1 MENKTIE
8 QLLSSIA
15 ALVGDA
21 RGSLFGQDRCMVDR
35 DQLLSLV
42 DTLQTQ
48 LPKEIEEAQTIIDN
62 CSALKTNAKKEAAET
77 RKEADRVLKEAEE
90 RAAKLIEET
99 TIVAE
104 AKQREQEILQ
114 QTEAQRAQLIAGAV
128 QYADR
133 IMEDAEKTVREI
145 LGTLSAG
152 VGALQARCQEDMNAS
167 MGRIA
172 DARKALQSSNFAQ
185 VPEESGE

>member
-42 DTLQTQ
+42 DTLQSQ

-77 RKEADRVLKEAEE
+77 RKEADRVLQEAEE
-90 RAAKLIEET
+90 RAAKLIDET
-99 TIVAE
+99 SIVE
-104 AKQREQEILQ
+104 QAKLREQEILEA
-114 QTEAQRAQLIAGAV
+114 TEVQRLQLISGAV
-128 QYADR
+128 QYAER
-133 IMEDAEKTVREI
+133 IMEDAEKTVSEI

-152 VGALQARCQEDMNAS
+152 VGALQSRCQEDMDAS
-167 MGRIA
+167 MARIA
-172 DARKALQSSNFAQ
+172 EARKALQSSNFAPPSEQ
-185 VPEESGE
+185 SGE

>member
-42 DTLQTQ
+42 DTLQSQ

-62 CSALKTNAKKEAAET
+62 CNALKTNAKKEAAET
-77 RKEADRVLKEAEE
+77 RKEADRVLHEAEE
-90 RAAKLIEET
+90 RAAKLIDET
-99 TIVAE
+99 TIVE
-104 AKQREQEILQ
+104 LAKQREQEILQ
-114 QTEAQRAQLIAGAV
+114 ETETQRLQLISGAV

-133 IMEDAEKTVREI
+133 IMEDAERTVKEI
-145 LGTLSAG
+145 LGTLNAG
-152 VGALQARCQEDMNAS
+152 VAALQTKCQEDMTAAV
-167 MGRIA
+167 GKITE
-172 DARKALQSSNFAQ
+172 ARTALQSASFSEQAEQ
-185 VPEESGE
+185 SGE

>member
-99 TIVAE
+99 TIVE
-104 AKQREQEILQ
+104 QAKQREQEILQ

-133 IMEDAEKTVREI
+133 IMEDAEKTVSEI

-152 VGALQARCQEDMNAS
+152 VGALQGRCQEDMNAS

-172 DARKALQSSNFAQ
+172 EARKALQSSSFAEI
-185 VPEESGE
+185 PEQSGE

>member
-133 IMEDAEKTVREI
+133 IMEDTEKTVREI

>member
-42 DTLQTQ
+42 DTLQSQ
-48 LPKEIEEAQTIIDN
+48 LPKEIEEAQTIIEN

-77 RKEADRVLKEAEE
+77 RKEADRVLQEAQE
-90 RAAKLIEET
+90 RAAKMIEET
-99 TIVAE
+99 TIVEMAKARE
-104 AKQREQEILQ
+104 AEILQ
-114 QTEAQRAQLIAGAV
+114 QTEQQRAQLISGAI

-133 IMEDAEKTVREI
+133 IMEDAERTVKDV
-145 LGTLSAG
+145 LNTLHAG
-152 VGALQARCQEDMNAS
+152 VGALQSKCQEDMNAS
-167 MGRIA
+167 TDKIA
-172 DARKALQSSNFAQ
+172 EARRALQSTSFSEKVEQ
-185 VPEESGE
+185 SES

>member
-42 DTLQTQ
+42 DTLQSQ
-48 LPKEIEEAQTIIDN
+48 LPKEIEEAQTIIEN

-77 RKEADRVLKEAEE
+77 RKEADRVLQEAQE
-90 RAAKLIEET
+90 RAAKMIEET
-99 TIVAE
+99 TIVEMDKARE
-104 AKQREQEILQ
+104 AEILQ
-114 QTEAQRAQLIAGAV
+114 QTEQQRSQLISGAI

-133 IMEDAEKTVREI
+133 IMEDAERTVKDV
-145 LGTLSAG
+145 LNTLHAG
-152 VGALQARCQEDMNAS
+152 VGALQSKCQEDMNAS
-167 MGRIA
+167 TDKIA
-172 DARKALQSSNFAQ
+172 EARRALQSTSFSEKVEQ
-185 VPEESGE
+185 SES

>member
-42 DTLQTQ
+42 DTLQSQ

-77 RKEADRVLKEAEE
+77 RKEADRVLQEAEE
-90 RAAKLIEET
+90 RAAKLIDET
-99 TIVAE
+99 SIVEQAKLREKDILE
-104 AKQREQEILQ
+104 ATEVQRL
-114 QTEAQRAQLIAGAV
+114 QLISGAV

-133 IMEDAEKTVREI
+133 IMEDAEKTVSEI

-152 VGALQARCQEDMNAS
+152 VGALQARCQEDMDAS
-167 MGRIA
+167 MARIA
-172 DARKALQSSNFAQ
+172 EARKALQSSNFAPP
-185 VPEESGE
+185 PEQSGE

>member
-35 DQLLSLV
+35 DQLLGLV

-62 CSALKTNAKKEAAET
+62 CNALKTNAKKEAAET
-77 RKEADRVLKEAEE
+77 RKEADRVLREAEE
-90 RAAKLIEET
+90 RAANMIAET
-99 TIVAE
+99 TIVE
-104 AKQREQEILQ
+104 QAKLREQEILQ
-114 QTEAQRAQLIAGAV
+114 QTEEQRLQLISGAV

-133 IMEDAEKTVREI
+133 IMEDAEKTVRDI

-152 VGALQARCQEDMNAS
+152 VGVLQERCQEDMNAS
-167 MGRIA
+167 MGKIA
-172 DARKALQSSNFAQ
+172 EARKALKSVSFAQ
-185 VPEESGE
+185 APEQSGE

>member
-48 LPKEIEEAQTIIDN
+48 LPKEIEEAQTIIEN

-77 RKEADRVLKEAEE
+77 RKEADRVLHEAEE
-90 RAAKLIEET
+90 RAAKMIDET
-99 TIVAE
+99 TIVAL
-104 AKQREQEILQ
+104 AKQREEEILQ
-114 QTEAQRAQLIAGAV
+114 ETEAQRLQLISGAV

-133 IMEDAEKTVREI
+133 IMEDAEKTVNDI
-145 LGTLSAG
+145 LGTLHAG
-152 VGALQARCQEDMNAS
+152 VGALQTKCQEDMKAS
-167 MGRIA
+167 MGKISE
-172 DARKALQSSNFAQ
+172 ARRALQSASFSQ
-185 VPEESGE
+185 IPEQSGK